1 MINMKRVSEKGFNK
15 KKKIQKIG
23 NKYENRVKTK
33 KTEKKNAEK
42 KVKKVENRNE
52 CLISLVMC

>member
-1 MINMKRVSEKGFNK
+1 MKRVSEKGFNK